1 MTTAADHLARC
12 AQLLRAAEAFEQAE
26 DWDNAVAKYRELNE
40 LDHLYQGAESKLLF
54 AVRERECARNYAD
67 GKAHMAAGRFA
78 EAKASFHKA
87 KARAGFYKDTNA
99 LIAECERRLTGG
111 NGAPVSQSPTQIHTK
126 KGCLGV
132 LLFFVRG

>member
-40 LDHLYQGAESKLLF
+40 L
-54 AVRERECARNYAD
+54 ERECARNYAD